1 MDPAIVLKMVPWFC
15 AQAGPQRSQYQSKDS
30 QFTYE
35 DAVGQVRDP
44 LTEHEYRA
52 VVEAAD
58 DSHCEVPHPHDPIQ
72 VGVSQTQAETGVSC
86 MHLL

>member
-1 MDPAIVLKMVPWFC
+1 MRKQDRSEVIQTVPIKGLSVHIVRERLAF
-15 AQAGPQRSQYQSKDS
+15 
-30 QFTYE
+30 
-35 DAVGQVRDP
+35 P

>member
-15 AQAGPQRSQYQSKDS
+15 AQAGPQRSHPDS
-30 QFTYE
+30 TNQRTLSSH
-35 DAVGQVRDP
+35 RKMP